1 MKKIIAGTLIAS
13 ILATT
18 AVQAAPAAGRGG
30 FAGFFVGC
38 CMGLRTGMAWNDGK
52 DINTRE
58 ILRLIPLVNIFVGV
72 WDGMDIY
79 GGKNT
84 ADFKAQYPGNFF

>member
-13 ILATT
+13 ILATS

-30 FAGFFVGC
+30 LAGFFVGC

-79 GGKNT
+79 GGKTT